1 MTTSILFIVATTKSN
16 VRFAAT
22 SYYYEIKIN
31 VLKVSSCMLCVVAW
45 WRGGVVAWWVVA
57 LYVTQANMLTIY
69 DLFLRLFYN
78 IDVYNRCQFGYDSES
93 GVVSR

>member
-1 MTTSILFIVATTKSN
+1 MPRCHATISITTSILFIVATTKSN

-31 VLKVSSCMLCVVAW
+31 VLKVRSCMLC
-45 WRGGVVAWWVVA
+45 VVAWWVVA

-69 DLFLRLFYN
+69 DLFLRLFYD
-78 IDVYNRCQFGYDSES
+78 IDV
-93 GVVSR
+93 